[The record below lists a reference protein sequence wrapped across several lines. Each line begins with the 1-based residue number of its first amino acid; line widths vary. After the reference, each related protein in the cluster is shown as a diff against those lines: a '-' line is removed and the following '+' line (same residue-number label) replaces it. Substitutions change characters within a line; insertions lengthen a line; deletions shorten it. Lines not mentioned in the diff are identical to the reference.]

1 MFDTFLAKW
10 KEFFLRMFDIREGE
24 FRRVWLMLLNIFLLL
39 QCLWIIKPVV
49 NAQFLSRVGVENL
62 PLVFLLVALSA
73 LIVSTFYSRLLHRI
87 PLNKIMTRTYAIS
100 IVFLLSFAVLSHL
113 NLFRDWMSYVFYIGV
128 ALFGLITTSQ
138 FWLLGNLIFSSLEA
152 KRLFGLI
159 GAGAIAGGISGGYL
173 TSVFASIMASENLLF
188 VAAGLLMIS
197 MALTRKIWMNFV
209 SPLHHSVQ
217 ITQTPALHD
226 YPRRLIRNS
235 KHLTYL
241 ALIMGISVVVA
252 KLIEFQ
258 FSAIASQRI
267 QDPDKLSVFFGF
279 WFSTSNA
286 VSLAIQLLVTQR
298 LVRFLGVGRS
308 LFVLPGALFAGAAAV
323 LYAPVLWTGTT
334 LKLFDISLKQSI
346 NKAATELLILPIP
359 MAIKTQA
366 KTYIDVFVDTT
377 ATGIGGI
384 LLIFIIN
391 GLNFSVRAV
400 CIMILVL
407 ICVWIY
413 FAIRV
418 RREYVFAFQDK
429 LGIPRQERK
438 KKDFLISD
446 ASVADG
452 LRHTLRTG
460 SVKQILFLLA
470 RIEESKDGRLIEDA
484 IPLLSHVS
492 PKVREA
498 ALRCLALH
506 VDHTVAIQI
515 EPLLKDPNEEVRS
528 RAFSTLLTHTRQNRA
543 LFIDAHL
550 NDADPA
556 IREAALVGLACEA
569 RDNPVMQRR
578 FNLEQRLLEKINQ
591 IGLLHDREAE
601 DANKIIVART
611 IGNGKLKTYYP
622 LLLNYMND
630 ESPDVVNQAI
640 RSAGNSQDR
649 DFIKVLLGFLTQ
661 KSTRAS
667 AQKALAKYEPAEILP
682 ILIEV
687 RGEKGTVQKILV
699 RLPSIAETMNTQQA
713 IDYLFGLVQHREPA
727 VRLEAIKTLHKMKKK
742 FPHLTINGKRVL
754 PVLMEEIDLYKNSL
768 AMSHAARRDEILLG
782 DPEMRLAS
790 NELLKLLERR
800 SERTLQR
807 IFWILGLTYPPDMIL
822 PLFKDIRN
830 EDPHIRINTIELLD
844 NILEPALKKVVIPIV
859 EIAMLE
865 PQLEELF
872 ARLEIHLPTE
882 DTYFE
887 SMIKGQ
893 DEALKMAALT
903 LINKMNNPRF
913 AHLLH
918 IAVTDENSKVKTYAE
933 KLLEKQ

>member
-1 MFDTFLAKW
+1 
-10 KEFFLRMFDIREGE
+10 
-24 FRRVWLMLLNIFLLL
+24 LLN
-39 QCLWIIKPVV
+39 
-49 NAQFLSRVGVENL
+49 
-62 PLVFLLVALSA
+62 
-73 LIVSTFYSRLLHRI
+73 RI
-87 PLNKIMTRTYAIS
+87 PLNKIMTRTYAVS
-100 IVFLLSFAVLSHL
+100 IVFLLSFAVLSQL

-173 TSVFASIMASENLLF
+173 TSLFASVMASENLLF
-188 VAAGLLMIS
+188 IAAALLMIS
-197 MALTRKIWMNFV
+197 MALTRKIWITFV

-217 ITQTPALHD
+217 STQTKTLQE

-258 FSAIASQRI
+258 FSAIASERI

-298 LVRFLGVGRS
+298 LVGFLGVGRS

-323 LYAPVLWTGTT
+323 LYAPVLWTGTA

-359 MAIKTQA
+359 MAIKSHA

-384 LLIFIIN
+384 LLIFIVN

-407 ICVWIY
+407 ICIWIY

-418 RREYVFAFQDK
+418 RKEYIFAFQDK
-429 LGIPRQERK
+429 LGIPRPESK
-438 KKDFLISD
+438 KKDFRISD
-446 ASVADG
+446 ATVAEG
-452 LRHTLRTG
+452 IRHTLQTG
-460 SVKQILFLLA
+460 SVKQILFLLS
-470 RIEESKDGRLIEDA
+470 RIEETKDVRFIQNA
-484 IPLLSHVS
+484 IPLLSHMS

-498 ALRCLALH
+498 ALRCLALYS
-506 VDHTVAIQI
+506 DHTITIQI
-515 EPLLKDPNEEVRS
+515 EPLLRDPHEEVRS
-528 RAFSTLLTHTRQNRA
+528 RAFSTLLAHTRLNRVH
-543 LFIDAHL
+543 FIDAHL

-556 IREAALVGLACEA
+556 ISEAALVGLASEA
-569 RDNPVMQRR
+569 RDNLLMQRR

-591 IGLLHDREAE
+591 IGLLNDPQLEE
-601 DANKIIVART
+601 ANKIVVART

-630 ESPDVVNQAI
+630 ESPAVVKQAI
-640 RSAGNSQDR
+640 RSAGNSQDP
-649 DFIKVLLGFLTQ
+649 DFVNVLLGFLTK
-661 KSTRAS
+661 KSTRSS

-682 ILIEV
+682 ILIRV

-699 RLPSIAETMNTQQA
+699 RLPSIAETMDTQQA
-713 IDYLFGLVQHREPA
+713 IDYLFGLVQHDEPA

-742 FPHLTINGKRVL
+742 FPHLTINGKRVM
-754 PVLMEEIDLYKNSL
+754 PVLMEEIALYKNSL
-768 AMSHAARRDEILLG
+768 AMSHAAHRDEDLHG
-782 DPEMRLAS
+782 DPETSLARKA
-790 NELLKLLERR
+790 LLKLLERR
-800 SERTLQR
+800 SERTLER
-807 IFWILGLTYPPDMIL
+807 IFWILGLTYPPGIIL

-865 PQLEELF
+865 PQLEDLF
-872 ARLEIHLPTE
+872 ARLEIHIPAE
-882 DTYFE
+882 YNYFE
-887 SMIKGQ
+887 SMITGQ

-903 LINKMNNPRF
+903 LINKMKNPRF

-918 IAVTDENSKVKTYAE
+918 IAVADENNKVKAYAE
-933 KLLEKQ
+933 KLLEKE